1 MTAFPDVGIG
11 SYPTSEG
18 EYRVR
23 VVFRGDRF
31 ERTGACADRFTK
43 RLSEIGYEVLRRAEE
58 RGDDA

>member
-1 MTAFPDVGIG
+1 MSD
-11 SYPTSEG
+11 G

-31 ERTGACADRFTK
+31 ERTGACAERFTK